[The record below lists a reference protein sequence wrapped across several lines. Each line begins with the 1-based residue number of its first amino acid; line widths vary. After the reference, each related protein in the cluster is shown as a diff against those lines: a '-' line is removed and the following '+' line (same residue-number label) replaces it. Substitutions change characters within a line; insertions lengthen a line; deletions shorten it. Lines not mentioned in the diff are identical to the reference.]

1 MTHVV
6 CQFSQLTQ
14 QFDTKTVFSE
24 LSSTLS
30 DGLTGLVGRNGQ
42 GKSVLL
48 ALLAQDFPATS
59 GSIRWFV
66 SFYWVQ
72 QLQRLQGLR
81 LADALGVGGLYD
93 SFERI
98 QSGDAN
104 AEDFAQVEDRWHLP
118 SLWEQELHEA
128 GLDLPLSTPVQHL
141 SGGEQTRLALC
152 RAFLQPNHYLLLDE
166 PSNHLDTEG
175 RQWLLAKL
183 TQHPAGALVSTH
195 DRELLQQVE
204 RILELDQHGLNEYGG
219 NYALYQAIRDAQ
231 VAATEQQVA
240 TLKRNRQQQKLEQQA
255 ALEKS
260 AHRRKQGERQRHS
273 GSQSKL
279 LMDAQQDRSENTLA
293 QLKQQH
299 QQRAEQLATELGTT
313 QTRLETIKPQTLRAA
328 PEAAHH
334 SLCLHLSD
342 LVLPYVHHAPL
353 TLTVQQGER
362 WHIRGRNGSGKSTLL
377 RVMEGL
383 EQPVA
388 GFCEVHGRCVYL
400 DQHFSLLDENESAL
414 SNLQRLHP
422 DSSATQLRTE
432 LAGLRLRGDKAL
444 QPLRELSGGERLKVA
459 LLAVLVGG
467 NAPTLLLLDE
477 PDNHLDLDSRL
488 LLEQTLADYP
498 GALLVVSHDPAF
510 IEALHVHHTLILKP
524 MDR

>member
-1 MTHVV
+1 M
-6 CQFSQLTQ
+6 
-14 QFDTKTVFSE
+14 
-24 LSSTLS
+24 
-30 DGLTGLVGRNGQ
+30 
-42 GKSVLL
+42 
-48 ALLAQDFPATS
+48 
-59 GSIRWFV
+59 
-66 SFYWVQ
+66 
-72 QLQRLQGLR
+72 
-81 LADALGVGGLYD
+81 
-93 SFERI
+93 
-98 QSGDAN
+98 
-104 AEDFAQVEDRWHLP
+104 
-118 SLWEQELHEA
+118 
-128 GLDLPLSTPVQHL
+128 
-141 SGGEQTRLALC
+141 
-152 RAFLQPNHYLLLDE
+152 
-166 PSNHLDTEG
+166 
-175 RQWLLAKL
+175 
-183 TQHPAGALVSTH
+183 
-195 DRELLQQVE
+195 
-204 RILELDQHGLNEYGG
+204 
-219 NYALYQAIRDAQ
+219 
-231 VAATEQQVA
+231 
-240 TLKRNRQQQKLEQQA
+240 
-255 ALEKS
+255 
-260 AHRRKQGERQRHS
+260 
-273 GSQSKL
+273 
-279 LMDAQQDRSENTLA
+279 
-293 QLKQQH
+293 
-299 QQRAEQLATELGTT
+299 ATELGAT

-334 SLCLHLSD
+334 SLCLHLSE

-377 RVMEGL
+377 RVMAGL
-383 EQPVA
+383 EQPLA

-400 DQHFSLLDENESAL
+400 DQHFSLLDETESAL

-459 LLAVLVGG
+459 LLTVLVGG